1 MPGRVCFPQLW
12 PVIFI
17 TSFLSNRHRHPQA
30 ILPTISHRMESR
42 SRPQRSSS
50 WPVRKIRCELGR
62 AREPALSLGSRIS
75 RWWTRPAVA
84 WEKEWREVVGDL
96 GRVAHR
102 LRVVR
107 SRDIGSRSRAPARCR
122 LPRRA
127 SASGRSVSPDLPPG
141 KRGAPHSINRVT
153 RDPGQHSSSADGCL
167 QLQCR
172 AQRETPAH
180 GRSDMRMNG
189 IPAPAPA
196 SPPSFQFK
204 ASRQPMLW
212 AALAYA
218 SGIVAGVYCWRPT
231 LWWILAGASFATAAI
246 YFSRRRSCLGWS
258 LALGSFFLAG
268 AFHIQLRAASPRLD
282 TTIQTYADRR
292 ELQITAHVTH
302 DGRVQEGG
310 FNEIKQTVDLE
321 TEQVQIYPRPN
332 RTDLLRH
339 PAEHLYSPER
349 RSPRG
354 KLREQFTAFR
364 LADARP
370 ALRGPHPLH
379 HQAQAPA

>member
-1 MPGRVCFPQLW
+1 
-12 PVIFI
+12 
-17 TSFLSNRHRHPQA
+17 
-30 ILPTISHRMESR
+30 
-42 SRPQRSSS
+42 
-50 WPVRKIRCELGR
+50 
-62 AREPALSLGSRIS
+62 
-75 RWWTRPAVA
+75 
-84 WEKEWREVVGDL
+84 
-96 GRVAHR
+96 
-102 LRVVR
+102 
-107 SRDIGSRSRAPARCR
+107 
-122 LPRRA
+122 
-127 SASGRSVSPDLPPG
+127 
-141 KRGAPHSINRVT
+141 
-153 RDPGQHSSSADGCL
+153 
-167 QLQCR
+167 
-172 AQRETPAH
+172 
-180 GRSDMRMNG
+180 
-189 IPAPAPA
+189 
-196 SPPSFQFK
+196 
-204 ASRQPMLW
+204 MLW

-321 TEQVQIYPRPN
+321 TEADTDRLRDKLELICSGIRLSIYTR
-332 RTDLLRH
+332 
-339 PAEHLYSPER
+339 PER